1 MREAGRV
8 KGEEVKRRSSVMV
21 SRSLTFS
28 LFPILPSLKRAGNGT
43 RTRDPNLGKVVLY
56 QLSYSRVP
64 NSEATHSWQ
73 PEAGCSLNDRRGRI
87 PSYDAVL
94 RRGVQRS
101 SVPRHGGEGNRT
113 PDLLN
118 AIQALSQLSYAP
130 SSRIASRS
138 RIRNSDTN
146 FERRRTGTTKYSR
159 GYSESQRNGTG
170 EIFAGRYFAAPLVT
184 SFTSVAVG
192 LRGFSSSMPAH
203 VQTRRSDAVPLVRR
217 RSIDAD
223 SNAPTRTGLT
233 AT

>member
-1 MREAGRV
+1 MG
-8 KGEEVKRRSSVMV
+8 KRQGVTALRSKRPSTSSFSS
-21 SRSLTFS
+21 SR
-28 LFPILPSLKRAGNGT
+28 FPRPASLKRAGNGT

-56 QLSYSRVP
+56 QLSYSRVL

-73 PEAGCSLNDRRGRI
+73 PGAGCSPNDRRGRI
-87 PSYDAVL
+87 PSYDAAL
-94 RRGVQRS
+94 RRGVQRT

-130 SSRIASRS
+130 SSVVASRA
-138 RIRNSDTN
+138 RIRNSHST

-159 GYSESQRNGTG
+159 VYTESQRIGTG
-170 EIFAGRYFAAPLVT
+170 ENFVGRYFAAPLVT
-184 SFTSVAVG
+184 SFTSVAES
-192 LRGFSSSMPAH
+192 LRGARSSMPRTCR
-203 VQTRRSDAVPLVRR
+203 QDCSDAVPRVRR

-223 SNAPTRTGLT
+223 SNAPERTGLT